1 MSRTKAIEVNEAL
14 KEYYQ
19 ELEITDLLT
28 TPEDEIVYLP
38 EDELIYEDYE

>member
-1 MSRTKAIEVNEAL
+1 MDVMLNYLVKKL
-14 KEYYQ
+14 
-19 ELEITDLLT
+19 TDILT

>member
-1 MSRTKAIEVNEAL
+1 MDVILNYLVKIL
-14 KEYYQ
+14 
-19 ELEITDLLT
+19 TDILT

>member
-1 MSRTKAIEVNEAL
+1 MDVMLNYLVKNL
-14 KEYYQ
+14 
-19 ELEITDLLT
+19 TDILT